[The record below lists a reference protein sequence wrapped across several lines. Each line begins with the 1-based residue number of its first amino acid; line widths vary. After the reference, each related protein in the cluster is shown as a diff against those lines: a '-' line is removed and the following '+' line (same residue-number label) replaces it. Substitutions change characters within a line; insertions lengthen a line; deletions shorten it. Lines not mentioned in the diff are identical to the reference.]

1 MSNPGFYVAHEELPG
16 GNNDQGTVHISYDG
30 DDDVHYDKIQV
41 HGLDRHAIA
50 SRIVLAL
57 NNPPK

>member
-1 MSNPGFYVAHEELPG
+1 MSNPGFYVAHEEVPG
-16 GNNDQGTVHISYDG
+16 GTNDQGTVHISYYG

-50 SRIVLAL
+50 ARIVLAL